1 MTNKTA
7 VRARS
12 GASLALDK
20 HTPRAAY
27 QQTEL
32 ASLAPYMFLMMMR
45 NVTSDGFV
53 LEDPASPGR
62 FSLPGCVIAAPSF
75 PANNPM
81 VDQNYVF
88 NWVRDAAI
96 TAIEIASANIPAMP
110 DGGGVQALN
119 DYVSFASICQANAT
133 PTMGHACYTIDGKAR
148 PWSEQNDGPAIQ
160 SIAMLYAYDQIDAAS
175 QALARDVISKNLA
188 YLLGCY
194 QEPTTNLW
202 EEHVAHSFFT
212 RAVQLKFFREIAA
225 NKIGIA
231 VPDGVKP
238 AIAWLEK
245 ALADHWNGTLY
256 VSMLKPGAGPGVSIV
271 ADDVGYDPNID
282 IISAAVY
289 GDVPLTDTKLL
300 ATAGIMR
307 RIWADPASD
316 GVFPINIA
324 DAAKGIGPLM
334 GRYPGDT
341 YDGDVAHPVR
351 GGHPWPLCTAN
362 FAELYFKLA
371 SEIER
376 TKKVPLDALSGEFF
390 AQVGVTANSSPT
402 AAAAALRNS
411 GDAMMR
417 AVVAHSDHYELS
429 EQYDG
434 SDGFEKSVRDLT
446 WSYAAFLSAIRAR
459 TAKPARSS
467 RTATKRT
474 VKA

>member
-1 MTNKTA
+1 MGKSKFERNKPHVNIGTIGH
-7 VRARS
+7 VDH
-12 GASLALDK
+12 GKTSL
-20 HTPRAAY
+20 T
-27 QQTEL
+27 
-32 ASLAPYMFLMMMR
+32 
-45 NVTSDGFV
+45 
-53 LEDPASPGR
+53 
-62 FSLPGCVIAAPSF
+62 
-75 PANNPM
+75 
-81 VDQNYVF
+81 
-88 NWVRDAAI
+88 AAI
-96 TAIEIASANIPAMP
+96 TKYFGE
-110 DGGGVQALN
+110 
-119 DYVSFASICQANAT
+119 Y
-133 PTMGHACYTIDGKAR
+133 K
-148 PWSEQNDGPAIQ
+148 
-160 SIAMLYAYDQIDAAS
+160 AYDQIDAAS